1 MAAPKGNQFWKLRS
15 RHGREKLFASPDLMW
30 KAACEYFEWCDANP
44 FNESQAF
51 AYQGDVQLKK
61 VPKMRPYTLEGICLY
76 FNANTEYWRA
86 FRSENHNDFSSV
98 IAEIEN
104 TIRNQKF
111 SGAAAGFFNA
121 NIIAR
126 DLGLKEQ
133 TENLQTVVIP
143 DISDEQRK
151 KFREGFD
158 NKY

>member
-30 KAACEYFEWCDANP
+30 KAACEYFEWCDAKIHLMNR
-44 FNESQAF
+44 SGMV

-98 IAEIEN
+98 IAKSKTRSEIKN
-104 TIRNQKF
+104 FLAPRPASSMPILSRAT
-111 SGAAAGFFNA
+111 SA
-121 NIIAR
+121 
-126 DLGLKEQ
+126 
-133 TENLQTVVIP
+133 
-143 DISDEQRK
+143 
-151 KFREGFD
+151 
-158 NKY
+158 